1 MLKIYKTD
9 ENNKLNQIETFEKNS
24 WINLSNPTDSE
35 IEKITQLLNID
46 KEYLMQFLDEEE
58 QARIDYED
66 GIKLIVLDV
75 PTYERT
81 KAHTLSVTMPL
92 VIIYIDDFIITMCT
106 KQINVFD
113 DFLTGKYKDF
123 NTAKKSRFTLLLL
136 LKVASMYIKDL
147 KIINAQT
154 NKIEKALK
162 KTTDNEQLLK
172 LMDLQKSLVYFT
184 TSLKSNESVL
194 DRLQKTNVI
203 PLYEEDRDILEDV
216 IIEHRQASEMASIY
230 SSILSSTIDVF
241 GTIISNN
248 LNNVMKILASIT
260 IVVAIPTTVSSFMGM
275 NVPLGPFSSNPFSFL
290 IIILISIIFSVF
302 VAWLLNRKNML

>member
-1 MLKIYKTD
+1 MINIYKTNT
-9 ENNKLNQIETFEKNS
+9 NNKLVQINNYEKNC
-24 WINLSNPTDSE
+24 WINLISPKENE
-35 IEKITQLLNID
+35 IEEITKLINID
-46 KEYLMQFLDEEE
+46 KNYLMQYLDEEE
-58 QARIDYED
+58 QARIDMENN
-66 GIKLIVLDV
+66 IKLIVLDV

-92 VIIYIDDFIITMCT
+92 IIIHSNDYIITMCT
-106 KQINVFD
+106 QRLNIFD
-113 DFLTGKYKDF
+113 DFLSGKYKDF

-136 LKVASMYIKDL
+136 FKAASMYIKDL
-147 KIINAQT
+147 KIINDQT
-154 NKIEKALK
+154 NKIEQALK
-162 KTTDNEQLLK
+162 KSTDNAQLLK

-194 DRLQKTNVI
+194 DRLQKTNII
-203 PLYEEDRDILEDV
+203 PMYEEDMDILEDV

-230 SSILSSTIDVF
+230 SSILSSTIEVF

-275 NVPLGPFSSNPFSFL
+275 NVPLGIFNSSGFAFL
-290 IIILISIIFSVF
+290 LIVLISIALSII
-302 VAWLLNRKNML
+302 VAWILRRKNML

>member
-1 MLKIYKTD
+1 MMKIYKTD
-9 ENNKLNQIETFEKNS
+9 IDNNLKEINQFEKNC
-24 WINLSNPTDSE
+24 WINLVSPKESE
-35 IEKITQLLNID
+35 MNELTKLINVD
-46 KEYLMQFLDEEE
+46 KDYLIQFLDEEE
-58 QARIDYED
+58 QARIDIED
-66 GIKLIVLDV
+66 DIKLIVLDV

-92 VIIYIDDFIITMCT
+92 IIIHVNDCIITMCT
-106 KQINVFD
+106 KPLNILD
-113 DFLTGKYKDF
+113 DFISGKYKDF
-123 NTAKKSRFTLLLL
+123 NTSKKSRFTLLLIF
-136 LKVASMYIKDL
+136 KAASMYIKEL
-147 KIINAQT
+147 KIINEQT
-154 NKIEKALK
+154 SKIEQALK
-162 KTTDNEQLLK
+162 KSTDNAQLLK

-194 DRLQKTNVI
+194 DRLQKTSII
-203 PLYEEDRDILEDV
+203 PLYEEDMDILEDV

-275 NVPLGPFSSNPFSFL
+275 NVPLGIFQTNGNAFL
-290 IIILISIIFSVF
+290 IIVIISIVLSII
-302 VAWLLNRKNML
+302 VAWILRKKNML

>member
-1 MLKIYKTD
+1 M
-9 ENNKLNQIETFEKNS
+9 
-24 WINLSNPTDSE
+24 
-35 IEKITQLLNID
+35 
-46 KEYLMQFLDEEE
+46 DEEE
-58 QARIDYED
+58 QARIDMENN
-66 GIKLIVLDV
+66 IKLIVLDV

-92 VIIYIDDFIITMCT
+92 IIIHSNDYIITMCT
-106 KQINVFD
+106 QRLNIFD
-113 DFLTGKYKDF
+113 DFLSGKYKDF

-136 LKVASMYIKDL
+136 FKAASMYIKDL
-147 KIINAQT
+147 KIINDQT
-154 NKIEKALK
+154 NKIEQALK
-162 KTTDNEQLLK
+162 KSTDNAQLLK

-194 DRLQKTNVI
+194 DRLQKTNII
-203 PLYEEDRDILEDV
+203 PMYEEDMDILEDV

-230 SSILSSTIDVF
+230 SSILSSTIEVF

-275 NVPLGPFSSNPFSFL
+275 NVPLGIFNSSGFAFL
-290 IIILISIIFSVF
+290 LIVLISIALSII
-302 VAWLLNRKNML
+302 VAWILRRKNML